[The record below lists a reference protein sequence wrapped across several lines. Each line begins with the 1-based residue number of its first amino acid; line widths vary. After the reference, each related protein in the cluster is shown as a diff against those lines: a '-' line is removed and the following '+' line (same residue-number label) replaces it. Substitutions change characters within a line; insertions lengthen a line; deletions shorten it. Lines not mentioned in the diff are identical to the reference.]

1 MTPDVYL
8 ASSSPR
14 RKELLAQLGVQ
25 FAVIVP
31 QVDETRLALEPP
43 EHYVGRLAVA
53 KARAGRQ
60 LLQDGSSLTVKPVI
74 GADTCVVVADDL
86 VGKPK
91 NKAHFMHLMEQLS
104 GATHQVYSAVAIAG
118 GLDNTRNTQLT
129 DDTHS
134 GPKPDTLE
142 KCLVSCTSVQFRRT
156 SLLEREW
163 YWRSGEPQDKAGGY
177 AIQGLAAAFVKNI
190 TGSYSA
196 VVGLPLFETA
206 QLLNEFGINPGNRVL
221 E

>member
-31 QVDETRLALEPP
+31 QVDETRLALEQP

-118 GLDNTRNTQLT
+118 GLDSTRNTQLT

-134 GPKPDTLE
+134 GPQCNFAGLHYWSASGIGGPANLRTKPVATL
-142 KCLVSCTSVQFRRT
+142 SRDWRRR
-156 SLLEREW
+156 L
-163 YWRSGEPQDKAGGY
+163 
-177 AIQGLAAAFVKNI
+177 
-190 TGSYSA
+190 
-196 VVGLPLFETA
+196 
-206 QLLNEFGINPGNRVL
+206 
-221 E
+221 